1 MTPLTDRG
9 EVCTKVPLGTPSAGP
24 AHEHLFNGDLLMGD
38 SDLNFARSQ
47 FPEIIH
53 LLDNE
58 RLRAVFEQYEA
69 EANSARDHVR
79 RLGLGAVF
87 FATLALLTVATQP
100 AWPHTPTARWIA
112 VLLESGGMF
121 AALVASGGLW
131 LGPWKQRWL
140 ESRLMT
146 ERLRQWH
153 FQLWLRRG
161 REIDASVASRKA
173 VAEFQNR
180 RARWLDEFLK
190 SHQGQLD
197 AKLQSLTSELG
208 DADMWLHNSPT
219 AYADKSKPLPH
230 VFRAYEQLRFDHQYS
245 YALHK
250 LRRADDMPIWRFL
263 RWPAIRQ
270 ASILSALASVGLSAA
285 LVCSA
290 VLVYAHAFGTGD
302 HLEPIFR
309 MGAIVA
315 ALVGLALRTL
325 QEGLAPEEEIERYND
340 YRARIAQLRERFQ
353 GTKDQNE
360 RLRIMEDL
368 ERAAFDELRGFL
380 RTHRRAR
387 FLLT

>member
-1 MTPLTDRG
+1 MTPTPDRRT
-9 EVCTKVPLGTPSAGP
+9 EVPLGGHSAEP
-24 AHEHLFNGDLLMGD
+24 AHEHLFNGDLLMSD

-53 LLDNE
+53 ILDDE
-58 RLRAVFEQYEA
+58 PLRAVFAQYEA
-69 EANSARDHVR
+69 EANKARDHVR
-79 RLGLGAVF
+79 RLGLSAVF

-100 AWPHTPTARWIA
+100 AWPHAPTAQWIA
-112 VLLESGGMF
+112 VLLESSGMF

-140 ESRLMT
+140 ESRLMA

-153 FQLWLRRG
+153 FQQWLRRG
-161 REIDASVASRKA
+161 REIDASIVGTKA
-173 VAEFQNR
+173 AAEFRNK
-180 RARWLDEFLK
+180 RARWLDEFLRA
-190 SHQGQLD
+190 HEGQLD
-197 AKLQSLTSELG
+197 SKLQSLTSELG
-208 DADMWLHNSPT
+208 DADIWLHNSPT
-219 AYADKSKPLPH
+219 TYADKSKALSY
-230 VFRAYEQLRFDHQYS
+230 VFQAYEQLRLDHQYS

-250 LRRADDMPIWRFL
+250 LRISNDTPIWRFL
-263 RWPAIRQ
+263 EWPAIRQ
-270 ASILSALASVGLSAA
+270 ASTLSALASVTLSAA

-290 VLVYAHAFGTGD
+290 VLIYIHAFRTGD
-302 HLEPIFR
+302 QLEPTLR

-353 GTKDQNE
+353 ETKDQNQ

>member
-1 MTPLTDRG
+1 MTPPLNHRK
-9 EVCTKVPLGTPSAGP
+9 VRTKVPLGGPSARP
-24 AHEHLFNGDLLMGD
+24 AHEHLFNGDLLMSD

-47 FPEIIH
+47 FAEISH
-53 LLDNE
+53 LLDDE
-58 RLRAVFEQYEA
+58 RLRAVFAQYEA
-69 EANSARDHVR
+69 EGNAARDHVR
-79 RLGLGAVF
+79 RLGLGAVL
-87 FATLALLTVATQP
+87 FATLALLTIATQP
-100 AWPHTPTARWIA
+100 AWPYTPTARWIA
-112 VLLESGGMF
+112 VILESGGMF

-161 REIDASVASRKA
+161 REIDASVGGTKA
-173 VAEFQNR
+173 VAEFQNKR
-180 RARWLDEFLK
+180 ERWLDEFLK
-190 SHQGQLD
+190 SHEGQLD

-208 DADMWLHNSPT
+208 DTDMWLHSSPT
-219 AYADKSKPLPH
+219 AYPDKSKALPH
-230 VFRAYEQLRFDHQYS
+230 VFQAYEKLRFDHQYS

-250 LRRADDMPIWRFL
+250 LRRADDTPIWRFL

-270 ASILSALASVGLSAA
+270 ASTLSALASVGLSAA

-290 VLVYAHAFGTGD
+290 ALIYAHAFRSGN
-302 HLEPIFR
+302 HLEPTFR

-325 QEGLAPEEEIERYND
+325 QEGLAPEEETERYND

-353 GTKDQNE
+353 GTNDQNQ